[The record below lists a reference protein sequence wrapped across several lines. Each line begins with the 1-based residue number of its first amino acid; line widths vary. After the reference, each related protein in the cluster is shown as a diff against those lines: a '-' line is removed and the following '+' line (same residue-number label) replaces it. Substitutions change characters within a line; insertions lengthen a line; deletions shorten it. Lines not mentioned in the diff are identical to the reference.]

1 MKRLIVTLTLA
12 LTLGLIIAH
21 LSAPGMVLAGP
32 ESAISTAIVAQAA
45 PAKAAPAKAAAPT
58 KVEANKP
65 ITITMFVI
73 IVLITLYIVIWA
85 AKRTKTT
92 ADFYAARGAITG
104 TQKRMGH
111 RGGLHVRGLVPGD
124 SGAHLPLRIRRL
136 HVFGGVAGRVCDRA
150 PHRG

>member
-21 LSAPGMVLAGP
+21 LSAPSMVLAGP
-32 ESAISTAIVAQAA
+32 ESAISTAIVAQ
-45 PAKAAPAKAAAPT
+45 PAPAKAAAPT
-58 KVEANKP
+58 KVEANKA
-65 ITITMFVI
+65 ITITMFII

-92 ADFYAARGAITG
+92 ADFYAARGSITG
-104 TQKRMGH
+104 TAKRMGH
-111 RGGLHVRGLVPGD
+111 SGGLHVRGLVPGD
-124 SGAHLPLRIRRL
+124 SGAHLPLRVRRF
-136 HVFGGVAGRVCDRA
+136 HVFGGVVSRLCDRA